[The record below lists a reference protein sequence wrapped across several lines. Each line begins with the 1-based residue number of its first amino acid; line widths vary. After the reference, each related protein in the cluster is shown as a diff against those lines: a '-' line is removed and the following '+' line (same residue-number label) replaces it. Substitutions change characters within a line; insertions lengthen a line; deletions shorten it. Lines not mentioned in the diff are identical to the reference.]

1 MTARTNCVSD
11 GELQAYVDGQLAPDD
26 RSRVESFL
34 SSCPEERERLDTY
47 RRQNVQ
53 LHRLFDWAAHRPL
66 AGRHEQLVH
75 RLARRIRLQRYMN
88 NLQRGAAAAV
98 VVAAVGAA
106 GWASYQWLTPSRG
119 PLLAF
124 SGKGAESYVMLVGDG
139 HADFGSDGGADAI
152 AKRSAEM
159 MNALAARQSAMPR
172 RPPDLEKAG
181 FRLIGARTM
190 STAIGPAV
198 QLLYGKGDDDRVT
211 LFLRPNASTR
221 AIASTVVDNG
231 DVSMIYSEFNNMA
244 YSLVGNV
251 DRKTILSLAAL
262 VSDTLMPAGT
272 GAPIVPTP
280 GKPRSKPAS
289 MQDQSPKPSAP
300 AEGKPP
306 SDRSEGPGTRG
317 SVAPH
322 ARPPV
327 IKTGLKPLR

>member
-1 MTARTNCVSD
+1 MSD
-11 GELQAYVDGQLAPDD
+11 GDLQAYVDGLLAPDD

-34 SSCPEERERLDTY
+34 SSCPEERERLDAY

-66 AGRHEQLVH
+66 PGGYELLGHKLAGRI
-75 RLARRIRLQRYMN
+75 RRQRYMSN
-88 NLQRGAAAAV
+88 MQRAAAAV
-98 VVAAVGAA
+98 VVMAAVGAA
-106 GWASYQWLTPSRG
+106 GWASYQWLTPSQG

-124 SGKGAESYVMLVGDG
+124 SGKGSDSYVVLVGEG
-139 HADFGSDGGADAI
+139 HADFGSDGGSEAVE
-152 AKRSAEM
+152 KRSAEM
-159 MNALAARQSAMPR
+159 LNSLAAKQSAMPR
-172 RPPDLEKAG
+172 QPPDLEKAG

-190 STAIGPAV
+190 STAVGPAI
-198 QLLYGKGDDDRVT
+198 QFLYGKGDDDRVT
-211 LFLRPNASTR
+211 LFLRSNTSAR
-221 AIASTVVDNG
+221 ATASTVVDNG

-262 VSDTLMPAGT
+262 VSDTLTTAGM
-272 GAPIVPTP
+272 GAPTSPTP
-280 GKPRSKPAS
+280 EKPRSKPAS
-289 MQDQSPKPSAP
+289 MQEQNPKRSAP

-317 SVAPH
+317 SVAPD
-322 ARPPV
+322 ARPPPSV